1 MLDNEEIWKVQNF
14 ATKQNRDKAIH
25 SLEGILNGI
34 YIDKDINELEVK
46 ELASWCD
53 NHLEYVN
60 RHPFKELIPKIH
72 EIIDD
77 GIVTDNEYQDLKWFI
92 QSLTTK
98 NEFYDAITSD
108 IQRLQGVLHG
118 ILADNEISDME
129 VINLKKW
136 LLDNEQL
143 IGIYPFDEL
152 ESMVIGITQDG
163 KITNEERDYLLRF
176 ISDFVD
182 TKKMVNVDH
191 EKINKLKKEITLNGV
206 CTINPQIEFKNSV
219 FCFTGPSKK
228 IKRKD
233 FEQLIQSK
241 GGLYKDNVLRN
252 TNYLIIGSDSNPCW
266 AYSCYG
272 RKVETAMNMRREG
285 IDISLVKEI
294 DFWDCYEE

>member
-1 MLDNEEIWKVQNF
+1 MLDKEEIWKVQQL

-34 YIDKDINELEVK
+34 YIDKDINELEIK
-46 ELASWCD
+46 ELSSWCD
-53 NHLEYVN
+53 NHLEYIN
-60 RHPFKELIPKIH
+60 RNPFNEIIPRIH
-72 EIIDD
+72 GIIDD
-77 GIVTDNEYQDLKWFI
+77 GIVTDNEYRDLKWFI
-92 QSLTTK
+92 QTLTTK
-98 NEFYDAITSD
+98 NEFYDVITSD

-118 ILADNEISDME
+118 ILADNKISDAE
-129 VINLKKW
+129 INSLKEW

-152 ESMVIGITQDG
+152 ESLVIGITQDG
-163 KITNEERDYLLRF
+163 KITNDERDYLLRF

-182 TKKMVNVDH
+182 TEKMINVDH
-191 EKINKLKKEITLNGV
+191 ERINKLKNDLTLNGV
-206 CTINPQIEFKNSV
+206 CTINPQIEFANSV

-228 IKRKD
+228 IKRKE
-233 FEQLIQSK
+233 FEVLIQNK
-241 GGLYKDNVLRN
+241 GGLYKDSVLKN
-252 TNYLIIGSDSNPCW
+252 TKYLIIGSDSNPCW

-285 IDISLVKEI
+285 VNINLIKEI